1 MDEVCHGEV
10 WRRDKVSINEVI
22 LICYLL
28 CLIVGVSGL
37 TIAVLIRKKT
47 GNVIST
53 AMAGFIVGILVIC
66 FYDMMIYYCDYV
78 IGNFSNL
85 KVMRIGN
92 CIIAGTMYLWN
103 NLQGKLISREGMKLL
118 DKMVKKYLALYAS
131 LWMVLTL
138 FLEIRQFYALK
149 WLLLSTDIILIILFL
164 AAAIGHIIYASS
176 AMEKKKLYYMLVITA
191 MLIWNYISYFWAET
205 SVYWGNSEFI
215 REPLDLTIIF
225 WLVLNIATL
234 VYVYYEGFLVFL
246 FRNEEAEPVAAIL
259 SMEDKLEKVCA
270 QYGLTPRE
278 KELTELIY
286 NGKSNK
292 EIAEIL
298 ILSES
303 TVKTHIYN
311 IFRKMEVKNRVE
323 VICIINEI

>member
-1 MDEVCHGEV
+1 MTV
-10 WRRDKVSINEVI
+10 NEVI

-28 CLIVGVSGL
+28 CMIVGVSSL
-37 TIAVLIRKKT
+37 TIAILIRKKK
-47 GNVIST
+47 GNVVNT
-53 AMAGFIVGILVIC
+53 AMAGFIAGILVIC
-66 FYDMMIYYCDYV
+66 FYDMVIYYGDYV

-103 NLQGKLISREGMKLL
+103 TLQENLISREGMKIL
-118 DKMVKKYLALYAS
+118 DKLVKKYLLLYAC

-138 FLEIRQFYALK
+138 FLAIKQFYALK
-149 WLLLSTDIILIILFL
+149 WLLLSTDIMLIVLFL
-164 AAAIGHIIYASS
+164 ATSVGHIIYASS
-176 AMEKKKLYYMLVITA
+176 ASEKRKLYYMLIISAV
-191 MLIWNYISYFWAET
+191 LVWNYIAYFWAET

-225 WLVLNIATL
+225 WLVINIATL
-234 VYVYYEGFLVFL
+234 VFVYHEGFTVLL
-246 FRNEEAEPVAAIL
+246 SRNEASESVSTTTLE
-259 SMEDKLEKVCA
+259 EKLEKTSA
-270 QYGLTPRE
+270 QYSLTPRE
-278 KELTELIY
+278 KELAELIY
-286 NGKSNK
+286 QGKSNK

-323 VICIINEI
+323 VICIINEEKQDG